1 MSATTSNAP
10 FEIGLVMAGAISAG
24 AYTAGVIDFL
34 LQALNEWESAIERN
48 EPHVPRHEVRLKVI
62 AGASAGGMTGAI
74 VSAMING
81 SYSPITVLPG
91 REPTS
96 HEVKHNQL
104 YNAWV
109 RSIDISKLL
118 KTNDLASKNS
128 PVLSILDSTVL
139 ENIAKETLSFIPNN
153 QRPRWLSDQL
163 QLYLTLT
170 NLQGIPYDIGFLGNS
185 GKSEYSVD
193 QHGDYMHFTLSH
205 DNPHD
210 KEAVWLKPNDPSHT
224 HWQILKESALATG
237 AFPGGLAPRFIQR
250 PFSNYDYRK
259 WTIAQRPDNFGPH
272 FDCIRQVPIHP
283 AWPEHH
289 SDIYNFVSVDGGVMD
304 NEPFDLAHDC
314 LAGEDGFNPREPD
327 QTHRAIL
334 MVDPFPNNKK
344 SALLAASDFKDY
356 DILKVFGK
364 LYGSLID
371 QARFKPEDLILA
383 NSSDIFSRYLIAPS
397 RRNPDDTIAPHP
409 IASGCLGGFGGFLSE
424 KFRIHD
430 FQLGR
435 RNCQLFLRK
444 HFVLPLDKARNN
456 PVFSNYS
463 DSDFDRLSLD
473 ENGKRVLPIIPLMG
487 SANDSIQPVIWN
499 AIKMEE
505 TNLTILRKQIHFRT
519 KVVINQ
525 LLNQYIDHTIPRRM
539 AKAVAFLKRKK
550 LIDYI
555 MTKITEELTT
565 FNLLR

>member
-1 MSATTSNAP
+1 MSTTTSDTP

-74 VSAMING
+74 LSAMING
-81 SYSPITVLPG
+81 HYSPVTVLPG
-91 REPTS
+91 REPIS
-96 HEVKHNQL
+96 NEVKHNQL

-109 RSIDISKLL
+109 QSIDISKLL
-118 KTNDLASKNS
+118 KTNDLTSKNS

-139 ENIAKETLSFIPNN
+139 GKIADESLSFVPNG

-170 NLQGIPYDIGFLGNS
+170 NLQGIPYDIGFRGNS
-185 GKSEYSVD
+185 GESEYSVD

-205 DNPHD
+205 DDPHD
-210 KEAVWLKPNDPSHT
+210 EETVWLNPIAPSHD
-224 HWQILKESALATG
+224 HWRILKESALATG
-237 AFPGGLAPRFIQR
+237 AFPGGLAPRFMQR
-250 PFSNYDYRK
+250 PFTNYDYRK
-259 WTIAQRPDNFGPH
+259 WAVTQRSNNNGTQ
-272 FDCIRQVPIHP
+272 FDCFHQVPIHP

-289 SDIYNFVSVDGGVMD
+289 SNMYNFVSVDGGVMD

-344 SALLAASDFKDY
+344 SALLSANGFKDY

-383 NSSDIFSRYLIAPS
+383 NSADIFSRYLIAPS
-397 RRNPDDTIAPHP
+397 RRNPDDTIASHP

-435 RNCQLFLRK
+435 RNCQQFLRK
-444 HFVLPLDKARNN
+444 YFVLPLDKARNN
-456 PVFSNYS
+456 PVFNNYS
-463 DSDFDRLSLD
+463 DSDFDRLSID
-473 ENGKRVLPIIPLMG
+473 DNGGKMLPIIPLMG
-487 SANDSIQPVIWN
+487 SANDPIQPVIWN
-499 AIKMEE
+499 AIKMGEN
-505 TNLTILRKQIHFRT
+505 NLSILHKQIYNRT
-519 KVVINQ
+519 KAVINQ
-525 LLNQYIDHTIPRRM
+525 LLNQYIDHALPRRM
-539 AKAVAFLKRKK
+539 AKTVAFLKRKK
-550 LIDYI
+550 LVNFI